1 MELEKTVMDDKQMLF
16 ELPKEAGQLQIVKG
30 KLIETKDN
38 TVLLAIK
45 EGQLLSVA
53 DEKTFDD
60 KQEYDRL
67 MILTPPWEIMAP
79 YLAAYYQEKYHLSNA
94 SNAPIV
100 IPQELQQGVAVCAES
115 FDCLIDFLGYV
126 STSKKET
133 KAVKKG
139 GKPRHKWSKEL
150 QDEPFMVDYQGSTAT
165 VYWQK
170 RNEVRIEK
178 GATLRQEVP
187 LNKDGS
193 VGFSARLAEKIRQE
207 NQSAIKE
214 GRTIEDVVLKSV
226 NEVGMFLYYGGTNGW
241 LQLKDQQGRT
251 LNERTVE

>member
-1 MELEKTVMDDKQMLF
+1 MELKKTMVEEQQLLF
-16 ELPKEAGQLQIVKG
+16 EWPNEAGQLQIVKG
-30 KLIETKDN
+30 SLAQVKEN
-38 TVLLAIK
+38 TVLFFIK
-45 EGQLLSVA
+45 DGQIFSVA
-53 DEKTFDD
+53 DDKAFDD
-60 KQEYDRL
+60 KLEYDRL
-67 MILTPPWEIMAP
+67 MILTPSWEIMAP
-79 YLAAYYQEKYHLSNA
+79 YLAAYYQEQYQLTSGSKA
-94 SNAPIV
+94 SIG
-100 IPQELQQGVAVCAES
+100 IPQELQQTIAAS
-115 FDCLIDFLGYV
+115 AKPFDRFIDFLGYG
-126 STSKKET
+126 STSKKTT
-133 KAVKKG
+133 KEAKKG

-150 QDEPFMVDYQGSTAT
+150 QDEPFMVDYQGSKAR

-178 GATLRQEVP
+178 GAILSQEIP

-207 NQSAIKE
+207 NQAAIKE
-214 GRTIEDVVLKSV
+214 GHTIEDVVLKSV